1 MAPPIRLNADRG
13 RDLVRWAI
21 VSAVA
26 GPDCREYAAPR
37 WGRLFFERAVVPG
50 TDSGDLDI
58 SQSTRAEYLAAFM
71 ERSSL
76 LRIPGIRFTAPNTPI
91 LITPSDRPTA
101 TWVAEGKSIPAGRFS
116 VAPTIVGVKKVGSIS
131 VYTPESLDDPR
142 SEGWI
147 VKESTAKQYEALDA
161 ALLDPTNAGSDSTP
175 ASIAYGAPSSPSTG
189 DPAEDV
195 KTLLADFSGDL
206 ANAVFITD
214 KNTATRMALFRDT
227 SGIVPFP
234 DLALIGGSILGLPV
248 LVSRHAPSD
257 SSGGNLLLVDGASI
271 VATFED
277 VGFSSTTEAMI
288 ELDSAP
294 QGASDTPTAAT
305 ATRMSLFSAGLV
317 GIKGILRADWK
328 VIRRGGV
335 SFVSGTDY

>member
-1 MAPPIRLNADRG
+1 MAPPIRLNADRS
-13 RDLVRWAI
+13 RDAIRWAI
-21 VSAVA
+21 ASAVA
-26 GPDCREYAAPR
+26 GQECRQYAAQR
-37 WGRLFFERAVVPG
+37 WGQLFVERAGVPG
-50 TDSGDLDI
+50 ADSGDMGV
-58 SQSTRAEYLAAFM
+58 SQSRAEYLAAFM
-71 ERSSL
+71 ERTAL
-76 LRIPGIRFTAPNTPI
+76 ARMPGVRFVAPNVPI
-91 LITPSDRPTA
+91 LTPSDRPTA

-116 VAPTIVGVKKVGSIS
+116 VAPTRVGVKKVGSIS

-147 VKESTAKQYEALDA
+147 VREITAKAHEALDT
-161 ALLDPTNAGSDSTP
+161 ALFDVTNAGSDSTP
-175 ASIAYGAPSSPSTG
+175 ASIAYGAPSSPSSG

-227 SGIVPFP
+227 SGIVQFP

-257 SSGGNLLLVDGASI
+257 SSGGSLILADGSSI

-294 QGASDTPTAAT
+294 QGASDTPTAAS